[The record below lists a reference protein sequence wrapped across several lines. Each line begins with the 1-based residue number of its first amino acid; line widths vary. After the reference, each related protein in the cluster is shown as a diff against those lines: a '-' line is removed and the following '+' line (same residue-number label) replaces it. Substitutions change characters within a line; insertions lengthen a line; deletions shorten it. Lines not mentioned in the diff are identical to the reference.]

1 MLKLMDKLDVGRQIR
16 RVRQAKGIT
25 ESQLANLLKSHQSNI
40 NRIENGK
47 QGYTID
53 FFLRISNALNVPPH
67 ELISSESLVP
77 KTEADK
83 KPAIIEVF
91 SDEAT
96 KIEYSKFRTRD
107 DFLAV
112 RILEDAN
119 ALGPGAVIAQART
132 RGYALIYKNALP
144 KQAEK
149 QKRDRERIVAL
160 FAKGDSMAPSIQ
172 GGSLVAIDI
181 QDKVEIKNYKI
192 YAVKVPDEGVTIKRL
207 YRDDDHLIL
216 MADNRDVKGF
226 PRIVSLA
233 GLDYNPVCGKVVW
246 TWNRLD

>member
-1 MLKLMDKLDVGRQIR
+1 MDKLDVGRQIR
-16 RVRQAKGIT
+16 RVRQSKGIT
-25 ESQLANLLKSHQSNI
+25 ESELAKLLKSHQSNI

-67 ELISSESLVP
+67 ELISTESLVP
-77 KTEADK
+77 KAEADK
-83 KPAIIEVF
+83 EPAIIEVF
-91 SDEAT
+91 PDEAT
-96 KIEYSKFRTRD
+96 KLDYSKFRTRD

-112 RILEDAN
+112 RILEDA
-119 ALGPGAVIAQART
+119 ASLGPGAIIAQERT
-132 RGYALIYKNALP
+132 HGYALIYKPALP

-149 QKRDRERIVAL
+149 QKRGRERIVAL

-181 QDKVEIKNYKI
+181 EDKVEIKNYKI
-192 YAVKVPDEGVTIKRL
+192 YAVEIPDEGVTIKRV
-207 YRDDDHLIL
+207 YRDNDHLIL
-216 MADNRDVKGF
+216 LADNRDTKGF
-226 PRIVSLA
+226 PRIVNLK